1 MRVRLLTGLAG
12 RGFSHAPG
20 AVIRVS
26 TGEGR
31 RLIEAGFAEPVEE
44 AVEETMVQAP
54 ETAEHAA
61 NRRRGRHR

>member
-20 AVIRVS
+20 AVIEVKAD
-26 TGEGR
+26 EGR
-31 RLIEAGFAEPVEE
+31 RLIAAGFAELVEE

-61 NRRRGRHR
+61 NRRRGRRR